1 MLKLCMCN
9 QQRKDKSMVTNMRKK
24 LGIASLVA
32 LMALATGPVAEA
44 ASFSSTFTGVR
55 NGYKSRVWHD
65 GGGSSQTT
73 VRTSRCSVDHAQGN
87 LDLTLWRHLLSTR
100 SQPRIAQ
107 RTRMLHRYSTQC
119 MGWYSAWRLLH
130 YFRRN
135 ALVAAYYRKYL
146 GRILGWDI
154 NNG

>member
-1 MLKLCMCN
+1 
-9 QQRKDKSMVTNMRKK
+9 MVKNMRKK

-87 LDLTLWRHLLSTR
+87 LDLTLWRHLR
-100 SQPRIAQ
+100 FQPDHN
-107 RTRMLHRYSTQC
+107 LGS
-119 MGWYSAWRLLH
+119 
-130 YFRRN
+130 RN
-135 ALVAAYYRKYL
+135 ARGCFTGTAHNAWGGIQPGDYYIIF
-146 GRILGWDI
+146 GGMHSWQRITGNI
-154 NNG
+154 SVEY